1 MDKRTYKIIDLF
13 GNEELRI
20 VENKIQRAP
29 NLFDDYDG
37 FLEKFEVKKTTDDCF
52 TPPDIFK
59 IVLDYVNDKCDIKNK
74 KIIRPFFPGGDYEN
88 IEYPED
94 CVVIDNPPFSIIS
107 KICRFYLEKNIP
119 FFLFA
124 PHLTLFSSDID
135 VTHIVADAMIK
146 YENGATVKTS
156 FLSNMFGD
164 VKILGD
170 AELCSKF
177 KEINRRDK
185 VNKPKYKYPK
195 NIATVSDISW
205 IISRGISIEI
215 DKHHVKHH
223 RGLDSQKKHGKGI
236 FGSGFLL
243 SEQAAEEKAAKEK
256 QAKEKQAEEKQAEE
270 KAEEKNVI
278 EWELSKRER
287 EIIKRLGSS

>member
-1 MDKRTYKIIDLF
+1 MNKRTYKIIDLF
-13 GNEELRI
+13 GNEELKI
-20 VENKIQRAP
+20 VENEKKVVA

-59 IVLDYVNDKCDIKNK
+59 VVLDYVNDKCDIKNK

-124 PHLTLFSSDID
+124 PHLTLFGSDID
-135 VTHIVADAMIK
+135 VTHIVADATIK
-146 YENGATVKTS
+146 YANGAVVKTS

-195 NIATVSDISW
+195 NIATVSGIAW

-223 RGLDSQKKHGKGI
+223 RGLDSQKKHGKAI

-243 SEQAAEEKAAKEK
+243 SEQAAAEQAA
-256 QAKEKQAEEKQAEE
+256 AEIGRAH
-270 KAEEKNVI
+270 V
-278 EWELSKRER
+278 
-287 EIIKRLGSS
+287 

>member
-1 MDKRTYKIIDLF
+1 MNKRTYKIIDLF
-13 GNEELRI
+13 GNEELKI
-20 VENKIQRAP
+20 VENENKVVT

-59 IVLDYVNDKCDIKNK
+59 VVLDYVNDKCDIKNK

-135 VTHIVADAMIK
+135 VTHIVADATIK
-146 YENGATVKTS
+146 YANGAVVKTS

-185 VNKPKYKYPK
+185 VNKPKYKYSK
-195 NIATVSDISW
+195 NIATVSGIAW

-223 RGLDSQKKHGKGI
+223 RCLDSQKKHGKGI

-243 SEQAAEEKAAKEK
+243 SEQAAAEQAAAE
-256 QAKEKQAEEKQAEE
+256 QAAAEQAAAEQAEEE
-270 KAEEKNVI
+270 NVI
-278 EWELSKRER
+278 EWEISKRER